1 MRIELTPAEC
11 TEIRKALGYVI
22 CKVGQRRRRY
32 ERLAGG
38 GRQFPDPDK
47 ERSIYEKRGARIE
60 RLEILITKFREH
72 DEN

>member
-1 MRIELTPAEC
+1 MRIELTQAEC

-38 GRQFPDPDK
+38 GRQFPDPEK

-60 RLEILITKFREH
+60 RMELLIAKFREH

>member
-60 RLEILITKFREH
+60 RLELLITKFREQ